1 MFNILN
7 KIDLKK
13 LDQYIQAKDKINYIV
28 MNHKTFEEIRNS
40 EEGSDRLDLARNK
53 FEQIDYCVYN
63 YIGRFPIAFCEKLN
77 YGEVD
82 LI

>member
-13 LDQYIQAKDKINYIV
+13 LDHYIQEKDKINYIV
-28 MNHKTFEEIRNS
+28 MNGKTFEEIRNS
-40 EEGSDRLDLARNK
+40 EEGSDRLDLARNS
-53 FEQIDYCVYN
+53 EGIDYCVYN
-63 YIGRFPIAFCEKLN
+63 YIGRLPIAFCEKLN